1 MSKVIKAVFTGRFC
15 KTQRVFQFDTDDK
28 LQIVNVDLP
37 ASFTVDF
44 SNSKT
49 GDSVSV
55 LATSDTVQIPPD
67 LFVPGSEIYAWI
79 WLSDSNGGHTRCEAT
94 IPIDPRARRTGTEP
108 TPAQASAWDEAVD
121 TLNETVE
128 GIPAVV
134 DAALTEAKESGEFD
148 GEDGADGSNAWM
160 IDVAYTNTVGTTIR
174 AQTDHLIGPPT
185 ARPMYGDVLFVSDGR
200 FGNITSPGTRVILVS
215 TLGDL
220 HGDPGEDGYS
230 PAVTITEIT
239 GGHRVT
245 ITDEA
250 HPQGQSFD
258 VMDGTGGSGTGD
270 YDDLSNKPQIAGV
283 TLSGNKS
290 LADLG
295 IAAASDIPT
304 VPSAYTSTPA
314 DLGTASAGSSTSW
327 AKGDHVHKMPSAAD
341 VGAYALPS
349 GGIPKTDLA
358 TAVQTSLGKA
368 DTALQS
374 APVTSVNGQTG
385 AVSLSI
391 PTTASDVGAVAANQG
406 VASANMV
413 LTVNG
418 SGIVAP
424 EDTLFEVTF
433 TPTSPDY
440 SGTIDWSPAD
450 LAAAYEAGK
459 RIIAYAPA
467 FNFRCEL
474 SLATIR
480 SGGLYTFDFIA
491 LGELNGQDIMLRL
504 LTSDSTSTFTT
515 KIYPLATGQ
524 WTGGSY

>member
-1 MSKVIKAVFTGRFC
+1 MSKLIKAVFTGRFC
-15 KTQRVFQFDTDDK
+15 RTQRVFQFDTDDK

-37 ASFTVDF
+37 ANFTVDF

-79 WLSDSNGGHTRCEAT
+79 WLSDSNGGYTRCEAT

-134 DAALTEAKESGEFD
+134 NAALTEAKESGEFD

-160 IDVAYTNTVGTTIR
+160 IDVQYTDTVNTTIR
-174 AQTDHLIGPPT
+174 AQTEHLIGPPD

-200 FGNITSPGTRVILVS
+200 FGNIINPGTRIIQVS

-230 PAVTITEIT
+230 PVVTITEIE

-245 ITDEA
+245 ITDEI

-258 VMDGTGGSGTGD
+258 VLDGQGGSGSSD
-270 YDDLSNKPQIAGV
+270 YDDLTNKPQIAGV

-304 VPSAYTSTPA
+304 VPSAYTSIPA

-358 TAVQTSLGKA
+358 SAVQTSLGKA
-368 DTALQS
+368 DTALQPGDVSEPYFVTYSTSNGTTWSCDKTFAQIVAALS
-374 APVTSVNGQTG
+374 AEKDISVSVMVGANRVAQTCEIALQTDGGTHIEFWVRSSRITWNVAKHYSDETISVTND
-385 AVSLSI
+385 SL
-391 PTTASDVGAVAANQG
+391 TYADVDAVAANQG
-406 VASANMV
+406 VSHAGEFLVVGSNGYVATMSLSTWSA
-413 LTVNG
+413 
-418 SGIVAP
+418 
-424 EDTLFEVTF
+424 
-433 TPTSPDY
+433 
-440 SGTIDWSPAD
+440 
-450 LAAAYEAGK
+450 
-459 RIIAYAPA
+459 
-467 FNFRCEL
+467 
-474 SLATIR
+474 
-480 SGGLYTFDFIA
+480 
-491 LGELNGQDIMLRL
+491 
-504 LTSDSTSTFTT
+504 
-515 KIYPLATGQ
+515 
-524 WTGGSY
+524 GSY